1 MRTARHT
8 LLVLFVLLLAAI
20 VVGCGSDSGGDGGSS
35 DVRSTG
41 TSEREAE
48 MPAGTAGA
56 PVEAKLDIEMK
67 QVASKDFPGIPA
79 PAALRCTKSSPAT
92 CSGTIE
98 CPTADDGSVA
108 PTPAEQLCTWIAT
121 IGAPLLLEP
130 EPEPA
135 ACTMQ
140 YGGPEVA
147 TVTGTIGDRKVD
159 ATFSREDGCAINRFD
174 QAAPLWTGEVPPT
187 GGSPAGDGAASGA
200 CLALPPDTPVSSDTP
215 PASDMAADGACATP
229 AQPAPPAGGAPSSTP
244 PAEPEIISD
253 PPEAFDR

>member
-1 MRTARHT
+1 MRTTRHALLALAML
-8 LLVLFVLLLAAI
+8 LLV
-20 VVGCGSDSGGDGGSS
+20 VVVAGCGSGSGDGGDSS
-35 DVRSTG
+35 DVRATG
-41 TSEREAE
+41 TAERQADD
-48 MPAGTAGA
+48 PTAPSGV
-56 PVEAKLDIEMK
+56 PVESKLRVEMK
-67 QVASKDFPGIPA
+67 NVASKDFPGIPV

-92 CSGTIE
+92 CTGEIE
-98 CPTADDGSVA
+98 CPAADDGSVA
-108 PTPAEQLCTWIAT
+108 PTPSEELCTWIAT

-159 ATFSREDGCAINRFD
+159 ATFSRQDGCAINRFD

-187 GGSPAGDGAASGA
+187 GGAPTGDGAASGA
-200 CLALPPDTPVSSDTP
+200 CPALPPDTPVASDTP
-215 PASDMAADGACATP
+215 PASDMAADGVCATP
-229 AQPAPPAGGAPSSTP
+229 AQPAPPASGAPGSSP

-253 PPEAFDR
+253 PPEAFE